1 MSGHHRPDGIVILA
15 GEGIESGTSLE
26 RANIMDLAPTI
37 LYAMGVPIPSDMDG
51 RVLTEA
57 FDPEFRSSV
66 EVQYSDELS
75 QRPTGEG
82 EYSADD
88 EEEIRER
95 LRGLGYVG

>member
-1 MSGHHRPDGIVILA
+1 
-15 GEGIESGTSLE
+15 
-26 RANIMDLAPTI
+26 MDLAPTI